1 MVVFLLHEMVA
12 AQVYDM
18 LGVLFFEKGVF
29 LLYVMVASQLY
40 DM

>member
-1 MVVFLLHEMVA
+1 MMVA
-12 AQVYDM
+12 AQLCDM

-29 LLYVMVASQLY
+29 LLYVMVASKLY